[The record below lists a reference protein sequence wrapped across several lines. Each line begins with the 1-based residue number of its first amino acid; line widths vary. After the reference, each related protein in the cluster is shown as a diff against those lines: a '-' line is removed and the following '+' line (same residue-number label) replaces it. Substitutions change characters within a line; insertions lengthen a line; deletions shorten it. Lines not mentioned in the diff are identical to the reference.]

1 MASLRN
7 RDGIYHIQF
16 YVGGKQKRVS
26 LGRIPYQ
33 MAKAKLAQFEL
44 AQLQGLDNPLPSKTR
59 IAEILTAYVAHIR
72 AFKTPK
78 AAQTDIHYL
87 REAFGAV
94 CEAVT
99 ITSRRSSAATR
110 KRPSSKLD
118 RRKRLPVIEAKMG
131 TVNSDSPGPRKPG
144 RLQGSG

>member
-1 MASLRN
+1 MASLRK
-7 RDGIYHIQF
+7 RGRAFQIQYF
-16 YVGGKQKRVS
+16 VGGKQKRVS

-59 IAEILTAYVAHIR
+59 IAEVLTAYVAHIR

-78 AAQTDIHYL
+78 AAQTDIYYL
-87 REAFGAV
+87 REVFGPV

-99 ITSRRSSAATR
+99 ITRRRSSAAAR
-110 KRPSSKLD
+110 KRPSSQLD
-118 RRKRLPVIEAKMG
+118 GRKRLPVIEAMMG
-131 TVNSDSPGPRKPG
+131 TVNSDSVGHRKPG
-144 RLQGSG
+144 QFQGSG